1 MKNLHFRNDL
11 TVADDRVDLGYH
23 KGESRMIDEHDMQAE
38 SIIWPWIDDPNYDE
52 YNDYHAGYYE
62 EAEYDDD

>member
-1 MKNLHFRNDL
+1 
-11 TVADDRVDLGYH
+11 
-23 KGESRMIDEHDMQAE
+23 MIDEHDMQAE